1 MEEKLEVD
9 YIIDEIDLDK
19 KGNTIATGFSIYYK

>member
-1 MEEKLEVD
+1 MEEKLEVA

-19 KGNTIATGFSIYYK
+19 KGNIIATGFSIQWK